1 MVLEERQERERLRAQ
16 RLAVIAHAQAALTAR
31 CVLEGSI
38 GEAYEYFPFWTE
50 GEIREQKLEKY
61 RNLLESMALNGKSTA
76 NLSQKPEHSPQD
88 AAAGAQGADNG
99 PDGRKELTQ

>member
-31 CVLEGSI
+31 CVLEGTI

-50 GEIREQKLEKY
+50 EEIREQKLEKY
-61 RNLLESMALNGKSTA
+61 RNLLESMAMNGKSAA
-76 NLSQKPEHSPQD
+76 NLSKISGHSPQD
-88 AAAGAQGADNG
+88 GPAAAQGADNG